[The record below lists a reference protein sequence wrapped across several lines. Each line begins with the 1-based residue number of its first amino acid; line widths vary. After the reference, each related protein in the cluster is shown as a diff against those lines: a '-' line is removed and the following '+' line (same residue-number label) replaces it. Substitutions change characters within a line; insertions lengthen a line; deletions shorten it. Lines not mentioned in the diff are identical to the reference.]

1 VTDLDVEVTMNM
13 GGRIL
18 LFFCC
23 ILGKKEKKM
32 LLYNAVYCKSNQCSG
47 GVNYVVQFMTY

>member
-23 ILGKKEKKM
+23 ILGRKINK
-32 LLYNAVYCKSNQCSG
+32 YAVYCNQCSG
-47 GVNYVVQFMTY
+47 KEITSMHQKGTERVN